1 MKTDRKGG
9 RTKGTPNVITS
20 DVRRLLADAINE
32 HLISDLNALQ
42 PLKRAEL
49 LIKVLPFVIPTLTP
63 KNEHLHSD
71 VEPLTL
77 VLTKETC
84 SRCGDVE

>member
-1 MKTDRKGG
+1 MKTKQGG
-9 RTKGTPNVITS
+9 RTKGTPNLITA
-20 DVRRLLADAINE
+20 DVRRLLADAISE

-49 LIKVLPFVIPTLTP
+49 LVKVLPYVIPPLTP
-63 KNEHLHSD
+63 KNEPTQND

-77 VLTKETC
+77 VLTRETC
-84 SRCGDVE
+84 SRCDGIK